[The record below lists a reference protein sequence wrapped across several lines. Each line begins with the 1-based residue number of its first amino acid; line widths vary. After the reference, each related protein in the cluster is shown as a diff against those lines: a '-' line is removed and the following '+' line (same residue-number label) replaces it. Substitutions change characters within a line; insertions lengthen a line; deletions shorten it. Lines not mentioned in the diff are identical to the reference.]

1 MHQLW
6 VIIKKWGVELKEK
19 NQVSREVVLMI
30 IFEDVSL
37 EDVLSVIT
45 SIAYVENLTHIFTR
59 ASI

>member
-1 MHQLW
+1 
-6 VIIKKWGVELKEK
+6 
-19 NQVSREVVLMI
+19 MI